1 MTIVFDASTL
11 ILLAKAELLE
21 QFLEASKMDVVVPTA
36 VARECLGKRSFDA
49 LMIGRLIDEQK
60 IRIAAAP
67 DRRLFERMRRDLGL
81 GAGEAEAIALAVA
94 TEAEL
99 VATGDKSAINAC
111 KLAKVRFTT
120 APAILT
126 MMHEK
131 GAIGRDEAIRKLAIL
146 EREGRYKKS
155 IISAARARLEA
166 T

>member
-21 QFLEASKMDVVVPTA
+21 QFLETSKMEAVVPTA
-36 VARECLGKRSFDA
+36 VARECMGKRSFDA
-49 LMIGRLIDEQK
+49 LTIGRLIGER
-60 IRIAAAP
+60 RIEVVPAP

-94 TEAEL
+94 TEAQL
-99 VATGDKSAINAC
+99 VATDDKCAINAC

-126 MMHEK
+126 MMYEK
-131 GAIGRDEAIRKLAIL
+131 GVIDRHKAIGKLAIL